1 MAPTMAGP
9 KRRVIEGV
17 LASGHK
23 GTAVAI
29 PFDPGAEWGT
39 PEIALWPGRRGYP
52 VEVLLGVIRFRSAI
66 VCRMRPWFLL
76 VDESLA
82 RRAGLSV
89 GDIAKPRSGRTLLSK
104 LEPQSAVGR
113 RGSLQAARQ
122 ASRLAGHGRRSARLA
137 QPHAAEQG
145 DEADEAF
152 GGTASR
158 WASMACVKVP
168 PHARAVPVRRG
179 HRFAAYPR
187 CSADTGSSERTKRR
201 PARTGGPS
209 HR

>member
-66 VCRMRPWFLL
+66 VCRMRRWFLL

-89 GDIAKPRSGRTLLSK
+89 GDIAKLTIWPDVAEQTGA
-104 LEPQSAVGR
+104 AVGSR
-113 RGSLQAARQ
+113 TAGKPAGSATGKQ
-122 ASRLAGHGRRSARLA
+122 ASR
-137 QPHAAEQG
+137 
-145 DEADEAF
+145 
-152 GGTASR
+152 SR
-158 WASMACVKVP
+158 KTVSK
-168 PHARAVPVRRG
+168 
-179 HRFAAYPR
+179 
-187 CSADTGSSERTKRR
+187 TGSTARRRTR
-201 PARTGGPS
+201 G
-209 HR
+209 